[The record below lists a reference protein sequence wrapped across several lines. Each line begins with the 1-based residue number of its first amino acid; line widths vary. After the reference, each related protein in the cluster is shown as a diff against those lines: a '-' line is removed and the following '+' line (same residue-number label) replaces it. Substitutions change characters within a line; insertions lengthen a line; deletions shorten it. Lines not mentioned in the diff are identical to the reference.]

1 MVTSTRN
8 SDVTMTTPANNPN
21 ANFFSGQRFREEL
34 TGWLFVSPAVLIIGL
49 FGIFPIG
56 YAFYM
61 SLHRW
66 RLRQGRF
73 FCMEDEAFNLGAC
86 FENYT
91 DTLGDWTGVLLFAGG
106 FILTVT
112 AWAIWTQRFR
122 TGQPAPRVAD
132 RRRVVHPAVKYV
144 VASVILFA
152 AFYMITY
159 GWGLMMAEGNESFLN
174 GLIYTFYYAVGSIP
188 LQIGLGLVLA
198 YVLYQNLN
206 GKQLYRMIYFIPY
219 VTPAV
224 AAAVV
229 FRIVFSPR
237 DSSLANQLVVSLGG
251 ESLRW
256 LQEPEPF
263 INVLLGTNFE
273 GFLAGPSLAMV
284 SIIVLGVWQYTG
296 YNAVIFLAGLG
307 NIPGDLY
314 EAARVDGANEWTI
327 FRHITLPLLSPITFY
342 LTILGFIGTFKAF
355 NTLYVMRDPAAL
367 KTTDTA
373 SIVVFDTFFRASR
386 YGEAAAQ
393 AIILMIIIVAITQFQ
408 RQVLEKRVFYG

>member
-1 MVTSTRN
+1 MVPT
-8 SDVTMTTPANNPN
+8 NPPQDTVS
-21 ANFFSGQRFREEL
+21 APSRRSIFPRGERLRDEI
-34 TGWLFVSPAVLIIGL
+34 TGWLFVAPAVLIIGL

-66 RLRQGRF
+66 RLRQGTF
-73 FCMEDEAFNLGAC
+73 FCEQDGSFQLGAC
-86 FENYT
+86 FDNYVR
-91 DTLGDWTGVLLFAGG
+91 TLGDWNGVLLFVGG
-106 FILTVT
+106 FLLVFA
-112 AWAIWTQRFR
+112 AWWLWTKLFR
-122 TGQPAPRVAD
+122 TSSAAHSKGD
-132 RRRVVHPAVKYV
+132 RRKVVHPAVKYV
-144 VASVILFA
+144 VAALVLFA
-152 AFYMITY
+152 AVYIIAN
-159 GWGLMMAEGNESFLN
+159 GWGLMMAEGNEDFLQ
-174 GLIYTFYYAVGSIP
+174 GIVYTFYYAMGSIP

-198 YVLYQNLN
+198 YVLYQNIQ
-206 GKQLYRMIYFIPY
+206 GKQFFRMIYFIPY

-237 DSSLANQLVVSLGG
+237 SSSLANQVLDTFGFDP
-251 ESLRW
+251 LRW
-256 LQEPEPF
+256 LQEPEPA

-284 SIIVLGVWQYTG
+284 SIILLGIWQYTG

-307 NIPGDLY
+307 NISSDLY
-314 EAARVDGANEWTI
+314 EAARVDGATEWHI
-327 FRHITLPLLSPITFY
+327 FRHITLPLLSPVTFY

-355 NTLYVMRDPAAL
+355 NTLYVMRQPEAL
-367 KTTDTA
+367 RTTDTA

-393 AIILMIIIVAITQFQ
+393 AIILMIIIIVITQFQ